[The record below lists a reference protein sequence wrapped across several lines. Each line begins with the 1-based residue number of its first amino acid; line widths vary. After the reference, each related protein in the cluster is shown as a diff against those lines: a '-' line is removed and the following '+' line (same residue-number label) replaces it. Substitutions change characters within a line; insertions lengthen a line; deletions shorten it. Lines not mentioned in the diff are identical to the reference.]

1 LLKIKVSNIQNYEAM
16 SKIKK
21 YLNALPKLESL
32 VIKKVDSTSIQ
43 FEAYLK
49 GTLLNLKRYIRLKQI
64 VSIEEVKPKD
74 DLLLLPDDVVKEN
87 KNTTPDLLLTYQ

>member
-1 LLKIKVSNIQNYEAM
+1 
-16 SKIKK
+16 
-21 YLNALPKLESL
+21 LPKLEGL
-32 VIKKVDSTSIQ
+32 VMKKVDLTSIQ

-64 VSIEEVKPKD
+64 VSIEEVSSKD
-74 DLLLLPDDVVKEN
+74 DLLLLSDDRVKEN